1 MLSWLIL
8 VAGIGAGLTA
18 GVFLAFSGFVMTG
31 LGRAP
36 AAVGVRSMQEIN
48 RAAPSPVF
56 MLTLF
61 GTAMLVVGL
70 AVAAINGRGPGWGLV
85 VAGAAA
91 YLVCVGLTIGYH
103 VPRNEALAVLD
114 PAAPDT
120 EKAWRTYLSDW
131 TRLNHLRTV
140 SAAAGCVLLL
150 LSRWPS

>member
-18 GVFLAFSGFVMTG
+18 GVFLAFSSFVMTG
-31 LGRAP
+31 LGRSP
-36 AAVGVRSMQEIN
+36 AAVGVQAMQEIN
-48 RAAPSPVF
+48 RAAPNPVF

-61 GTAMLVVGL
+61 GTALLAVGL
-70 AVAAINGRGPGWGLV
+70 AVAAVVGRGSGWGLV

-103 VPRNEALAVLD
+103 VPRNEAMAALD
-114 PAAPDT
+114 PAAADT

-140 SAAAGCVLLL
+140 SAAAGSVLLL